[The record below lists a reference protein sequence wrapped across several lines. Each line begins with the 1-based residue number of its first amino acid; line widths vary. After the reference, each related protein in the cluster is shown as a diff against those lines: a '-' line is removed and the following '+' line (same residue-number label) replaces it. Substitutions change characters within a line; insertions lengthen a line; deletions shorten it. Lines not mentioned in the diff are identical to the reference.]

1 MVIFDCN
8 GVLVDSELIAA
19 EVLAEALGRI
29 GLPVSIGAILRRYHG
44 RRPAD
49 VLASIEAAAQC
60 KLPADFAAHLAAET
74 LRRLRA
80 EVRPVAHAAYT
91 LTWIR
96 GTKAVASSAPRE
108 RIRACLETTGLA
120 RFFEGRLFSA
130 SDVRLGKPAPDLLL
144 LAAARCAVEP
154 ADCIVVEDSVPGVTA
169 AVAAGMTPI
178 GFVGGSHAP
187 GQLADDL
194 LAAGARHVVAD
205 MRTLKSMVTELRGW

>member
-1 MVIFDCN
+1 M
-8 GVLVDSELIAA
+8 
-19 EVLAEALGRI
+19 R
-29 GLPVSIGAILRRYHG
+29 
-44 RRPAD
+44 
-49 VLASIEAAAQC
+49 Q
-60 KLPADFAAHLAAET
+60 
-74 LRRLRA
+74 
-80 EVRPVAHAAYT
+80 
-91 LTWIR
+91 
-96 GTKAVASSAPRE
+96 
-108 RIRACLETTGLA
+108 
-120 RFFEGRLFSA
+120 
-130 SDVRLGKPAPDLLL
+130 GKPAPDLFL